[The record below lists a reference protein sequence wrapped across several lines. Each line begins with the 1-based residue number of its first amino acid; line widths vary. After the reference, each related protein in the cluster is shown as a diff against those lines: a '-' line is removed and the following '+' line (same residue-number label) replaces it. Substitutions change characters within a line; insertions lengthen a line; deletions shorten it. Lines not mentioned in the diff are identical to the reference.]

1 MATPVPN
8 KPQQTRVVGGVANVI
23 KENNTMMV
31 KSGDGALWVQNGVI
45 YDDAG
50 KPLTEKQVP
59 PWFWEEY
66 KKLTPE
72 IRASHGELHE
82 PEDGAALVKPQ
93 AGFPSRD
100 PPVIPNVEDDPL
112 VDLGELNKPQVILTA
127 DEVRR
132 LNEQTQVGQ
141 DRGTVVVRGT
151 QGPDPTAD
159 DADREANGP
168 KAFGKPVTIND
179 RGDVEHATPDPA
191 QPAVEDR
198 DLVAEKATEKADL
211 MSLTKAELIDLAET
225 EEVPLGGGETKEVI
239 ADKIIAARV

>member
-1 MATPVPN
+1 MATPVPSN
-8 KPQQTRVVGGVANVI
+8 PQQTRVVGGVANVV
-23 KENNTMMV
+23 KDNNTMLV

-50 KPLTEKQVP
+50 KPLVSGNVP
-59 PWFWEEY
+59 GWFWEEY

-72 IRASHGELHE
+72 MQASHGQLHE
-82 PEDGAALVKPQ
+82 PEKGASLTKPQ

-100 PPVIPNVEDDPL
+100 PPPIPNVEDDPL

-132 LNEQTQVGQ
+132 LNEETQVGQ
-141 DRGTVVVRGT
+141 DRGTVVVRGQ

-179 RGDVEHATPDPA
+179 RGEVEHPSPDPA
-191 QPAVEDR
+191 LQDKAAPVSD
-198 DLVAEKATEKADL
+198 ATEKADL
-211 MSLTKAELIDLAET
+211 MAMTKAELIELAGT
-225 EEVPLGGGETKEVI
+225 EDVPLGGGETKEVI
-239 ADKIIAARV
+239 ADKIVAARG

>member
-1 MATPVPN
+1 MSTPVPN
-8 KPQQTRVVGGVANVI
+8 KPQQTRVVGGVANVV
-23 KENNTMMV
+23 KENGTMMI
-31 KSGDGALWVQNGVI
+31 KSGDGALWVQNGMI
-45 YDDAG
+45 FDDAG
-50 KPLTEKQVP
+50 KPLQADQVP

-66 KKLTPE
+66 KKVSPE
-72 IRASHGELHE
+72 MQASHGELHA
-82 PEDGAALVKPQ
+82 PEAGAALTKPQ

-100 PPVIPNVEDDPL
+100 PPHVDNVEDDPL

-141 DRGTVVVRGT
+141 DRGTVVVRGQ

-168 KAFGKPVTIND
+168 KGFGKPVTIGD
-179 RGDVEHATPDPA
+179 RGEVEHATPEPMIETERDPNEA
-191 QPAVEDR
+191 A
-198 DLVAEKATEKADL
+198 AEKADL
-211 MSLTKAELIDLAET
+211 MSMTKAELIELAET